1 MQPDK
6 STQILPLVPLRGATV
21 FPKTSPTLDIGRRK
35 SVEAVLAVKK
45 GGKILLAPQ
54 LDESVASPKINQISS
69 AATVAKIKNI
79 SRDESGALTVEFEAL
94 HRVKIR
100 DFVQTTSFILA
111 SYETVP
117 ETNAATAKAQAF
129 FRSILEL
136 ISENGDVLRVDYNEA
151 AAMYDDL
158 NGFVDKVSS
167 SLLFTKNI
175 DLLEEFD
182 TEKRLETLSMRLIS
196 EIEIVRL
203 ERKISIKVKQ
213 SIDRGQKEYFLR
225 EQMSAIQD
233 ELGEGKENNELIE
246 KIRALPI
253 AEEIKEKL
261 LKDAAK
267 NAKMPMSS
275 PEYSITRNYL
285 EFVIEL
291 PWGVKSEDNRDL
303 KKAMEIL
310 DKEHFGLQK
319 IKDRIVEFLAVHQLT
334 EEKREPILCFVG
346 PPGVGKTSIV
356 RSIAQALDRKYIRMS
371 VGGVR
376 DEAEIRGHRKTYVG
390 AMPGRIISNI
400 KLAGT
405 SMPVFLLD
413 EIDKLSS
420 DYRGDPASALLEVLD
435 PEQNNTF
442 RDNYLEIPFDL
453 SDVIFIT
460 TANTADT
467 IPPALLDRMEVIEM
481 SGYTPV
487 EKREIAVRHLYKKQL
502 DANGLKEGQISFED
516 GLFDVIIEKY
526 TRESGVRQ
534 LEKSIAQIMR
544 KAARKIVEGE
554 TETVVVKKS
563 NLSEFLGV
571 PKYNR

>member
-1 MQPDK
+1 
-6 STQILPLVPLRGATV
+6 
-21 FPKTSPTLDIGRRK
+21 
-35 SVEAVLAVKK
+35 
-45 GGKILLAPQ
+45 
-54 LDESVASPKINQISS
+54 SS
-69 AATVAKIKNI
+69 W
-79 SRDESGALTVEFEAL
+79 
-94 HRVKIR
+94 
-100 DFVQTTSFILA
+100 
-111 SYETVP
+111 
-117 ETNAATAKAQAF
+117 
-129 FRSILEL
+129 
-136 ISENGDVLRVDYNEA
+136 
-151 AAMYDDL
+151 
-158 NGFVDKVSS
+158 
-167 SLLFTKNI
+167 LLFTKNI

-526 TRESGVRQ
+526 TRESGV
-534 LEKSIAQIMR
+534 
-544 KAARKIVEGE
+544 
-554 TETVVVKKS
+554 
-563 NLSEFLGV
+563 
-571 PKYNR
+571 